1 MQENGWVHSQKQISS
16 SEDTVDTVE
25 LEAYCESDNEHWLD
39 YSIRPPQMILPLT
52 RTRIWTRTYSLAN
65 KISASRKMITWIRIF
80 VSSVPCLQAAANAE
94 RLLRFHH

>member
-39 YSIRPPQMILPLT
+39 YSIRPPQVRFLYAFGLFCFRSKVGSAKIPL
-52 RTRIWTRTYSLAN
+52 N
-65 KISASRKMITWIRIF
+65 F
-80 VSSVPCLQAAANAE
+80 VCMLNPKEYHLCNVTLIC
-94 RLLRFHH
+94 